1 MQFVHYQQFYCPGV
15 LGSVTVAAAML
26 ALLPM
31 LIVAHMAVNT
41 AKRHMARMVVAAE
54 LVVMVPD
61 TVQMDMGLLDMAL
74 VAEWATVWAAVTA
87 QMDTVWAQA
96 LLDARGDAREAFA
109 AFKALALMAQA
120 LAAQVCP
127 VQGWVVTELALEITA
142 RAA

>member
-1 MQFVHYQQFYCPGV
+1 MHFVHYQQFYCPGV
-15 LGSVTVAAAML
+15 LGSVTVAAAIL

-31 LIVAHMAVNT
+31 LIVAHMVVNT
-41 AKRHMARMVVAAE
+41 AKRHMGRMVVAAE

-61 TVQMDMGLLDMAL
+61 TVQMDMAL
-74 VAEWATVWAAVTA
+74 VAEWAAVMA

-96 LLDARGDAREAFA
+96 LLDTQEVFA
-109 AFKALALMAQA
+109 AFKALALTAQA

-127 VQGWVVTELALEITA
+127 VQLWAVTELALEITA